1 MGEGEYE
8 ISAQYLVDFRTHTV
22 NKTALWLNL
31 ENWIFVTLQLF
42 MTGVIIS
49 LGFLWKNPAFFFLVC
64 FSFSFLLNKCAAFLC
79 FLRGTVLTRM
89 P

>member
-1 MGEGEYE
+1 MVEGEYE
-8 ISAQYLVDFRTHTV
+8 ISAQYLVDFRTHAV

-42 MTGVIIS
+42 MTGVTIS
-49 LGFLWKNPAFFFLVC
+49 LGFLWKNTAFFSC
-64 FSFSFLLNKCAAFLC
+64 FSFCFLLNKCAAFLC